1 MLFRSKLDVS
11 VSTACAGPW
20 TNVYSKQGTTLATG
34 ADQTTSFSP
43 SVAGDFRL
51 ECVSLAAYANA
62 PVLFVRFT
70 NDNHYGN
77 NIYID
82 DVVMSSSA
90 CTNGV
95 DELTETSFA
104 VFPNPATDAVNV
116 IFNGT
121 DADYMVSIMDLNGRV
136 ISTMNI
142 NNANGSQ
149 TVTFATENIAK
160 GSYLVTV
167 TSNGVTSTKTVIIR

>member
-1 MLFRSKLDVS
+1 M
-11 VSTACAGPW
+11 C
-20 TNVYSKQGTTLATG
+20 
-34 ADQTTSFSP
+34 
-43 SVAGDFRL
+43 
-51 ECVSLAAYANA
+51 
-62 PVLFVRFT
+62 
-70 NDNHYGN
+70 
-77 NIYID
+77 
-82 DVVMSSSA
+82 SS
-90 CTNGV
+90 
-95 DELTETSFA
+95 DL
-104 VFPNPATDAVNV
+104 
-116 IFNGT
+116 T